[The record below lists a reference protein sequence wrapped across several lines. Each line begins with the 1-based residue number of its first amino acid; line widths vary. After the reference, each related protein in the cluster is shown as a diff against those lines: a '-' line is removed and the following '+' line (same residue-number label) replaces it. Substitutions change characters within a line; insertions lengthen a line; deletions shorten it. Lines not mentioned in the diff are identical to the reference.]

1 MSITALPDPNIFA
14 GVTVAILALI
24 VAWDAWALT
33 RTRSD
38 IPEFG
43 ELANGGF
50 AWQSEGPQ
58 EVIRQW
64 GNLIAMAAMMALPWA
79 LAEASSTIMWW
90 VIIWDILLSL
100 HIISLMI
107 AKRYAITS
115 THLFADGQ
123 RYDWQHLRMPI
134 SQPKRRIMLHRKG
147 WSIFAPLPL
156 GGNPDMLL
164 IARKRIRTILDEEE

>member
-14 GVTVAILALI
+14 GSMVGILFLI

-33 RTRSD
+33 RTRND
-38 IPEFG
+38 IPVIG
-43 ELANGGF
+43 DLGNGVY
-50 AWQSEGPQ
+50 AWKSEGPQ

-79 LAEASSTIMWW
+79 LAEASSTIIWW

-123 RYDWQHLRMPI
+123 RYEWSRLRMPI
-134 SQPKRRIMLHRKG
+134 SQPKKRIMLQRKG

-156 GGNPDMLL
+156 GGVPEDLE
-164 IARKRIRTILDEEE
+164 IARKRIRAIFNEEE

>member
-14 GVTVAILALI
+14 GGMVGVLALI
-24 VAWDAWALT
+24 VVWDAWALT
-33 RTRSD
+33 RARSD
-38 IPEFG
+38 IPILG
-43 ELANGGF
+43 ELPNGGY

-58 EVIRQW
+58 EVARQW

-79 LAEASSTIMWW
+79 LAEASSTIIWW
-90 VIIWDILLSL
+90 VILWDILLSL
-100 HIISLMI
+100 HLVSLMI
-107 AKRYAITS
+107 PKRNAITS

-123 RYDWQHLRMPI
+123 RYDWQRLRMPI

-156 GGNPDMLL
+156 GGNPDMLI
-164 IARKRIRTILDEEE
+164 IARRRIRSIFDEEE

>member
-14 GVTVAILALI
+14 GSMVGILFLI

-33 RTRSD
+33 RTRND
-38 IPEFG
+38 IPVIG
-43 ELANGGF
+43 DLGNGAY
-50 AWQSEGPQ
+50 AWKSEGPQ

-79 LAEASSTIMWW
+79 LAEASSTIIWW

-123 RYDWQHLRMPI
+123 RYEWSRLRMPI
-134 SQPKRRIMLHRKG
+134 SQPKKRIMLQRKG

-156 GGNPDMLL
+156 GGVPVDLE
-164 IARKRIRTILDEEE
+164 IARKRIRAIFNEEE

>member
-1 MSITALPDPNIFA
+1 MSTTTLPDPNLFA
-14 GVTVAILALI
+14 GTMVGVLALI
-24 VAWDAWALT
+24 VAWDAWALS

-38 IPEFG
+38 IPVIG
-43 ELANGGF
+43 ELANGGY

-64 GNLIAMAAMMALPWA
+64 GNLFAMAAMIALPWA
-79 LAEASSTIMWW
+79 LAEASSTMMWW
-90 VIIWDILLSL
+90 VILWDILLSL
-100 HIISLMI
+100 HLISLMI

-123 RYDWQHLRMPI
+123 RYDWHRLRMPI
-134 SQPKRRIMLHRKG
+134 SQPKRRIMLQRKG

-156 GGNPDMLL
+156 GGNPDMLR
-164 IARKRIRTILDEEE
+164 IARSRIRAILDEEE